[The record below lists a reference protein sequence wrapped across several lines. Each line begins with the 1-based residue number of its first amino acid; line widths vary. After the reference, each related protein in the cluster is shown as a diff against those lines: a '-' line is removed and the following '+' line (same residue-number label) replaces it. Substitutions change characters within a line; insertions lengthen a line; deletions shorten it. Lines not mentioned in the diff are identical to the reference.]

1 MTILST
7 IIMFNQKLH
16 IYQLIPILG
25 LIPYA
30 VLSILTLSIIP
41 LIVFI
46 NGIWY
51 WTTQSSYS
59 YYSDITYNT
68 LAILYVNYL
77 TTFQPKTLYL
87 TMIATSIWILNSY
100 SKNTITSSIIHVYGV
115 QFPFIYCLLQYFYE
129 SNLLI

>member
-59 YYSDITYNT
+59 YYSDIH
-68 LAILYVNYL
+68 
-77 TTFQPKTLYL
+77 
-87 TMIATSIWILNSY
+87 
-100 SKNTITSSIIHVYGV
+100 IIHLPY
-115 QFPFIYCLLQYFYE
+115 YM
-129 SNLLI
+129 